1 MRTPLRLLARG
12 CILGCLLVTPFT
24 LTACG
29 GFTPLYAQQGLTSS
43 LSQIDIETPQ
53 TRTGY
58 FLEQKLRNS
67 LGGDAGKQKL
77 YTLTIDLKEQHYQVG
92 YRVDDTS
99 TRSEL
104 TDNVSFILKDR
115 SGKVLLTD
123 SFTETVTY
131 STSSS
136 PFTGI
141 VSQQNAQQRVA
152 TSAAQKIQTS
162 LALYFHDAK

>member
-1 MRTPLRLLARG
+1 MKALKLLCSLAVLSVCLTG
-12 CILGCLLVTPFT
+12 C
-24 LTACG
+24 
-29 GFTPLYAQQGLTSS
+29 GFAPMYAQTGVTGN
-43 LSQIDIETPQ
+43 LSQVSVETPQ

-58 FLEQKLRNS
+58 FLGQQLRNGLAS
-67 LGGDAGKQKL
+67 DSGKTPI
-77 YTLTIDLKEQHYQVG
+77 YTLAIQLDERHYQVG

-104 TDNVSFILKDR
+104 TSSVVYTLTDNRTRQV
-115 SGKVLLTD
+115 VLND

-141 VSQQNAQQRVA
+141 VSQQDAQERLA
-152 TSAAQKIQTS
+152 TSAAQKIQTAI
-162 LALYFHDAK
+162 ALHFHGK

>member
-1 MRTPLRLLARG
+1 MKVFKLLTLCSLAV
-12 CILGCLLVTPFT
+12 LPVA

-29 GFTPLYAQQGLTSS
+29 FTPMYAQTGVTGN
-43 LSQIDIETPQ
+43 LSQVAVDTPQ

-58 FLEQKLRNS
+58 FLGQQLRNGLAS
-67 LGGDAGKQKL
+67 DASKSPI
-77 YTLTIDLKEQHYQVG
+77 YTLAIKLEERHYQVG

-104 TDNVSFILKDR
+104 TSRVAYTLTDNRTRQVVLKD
-115 SGKVLLTD
+115 T
-123 SFTETVTY
+123 FTETVTY

-141 VSQQNAQQRVA
+141 VSQHDAQQRLA
-152 TSAAQKIQTS
+152 TSAAQKIQTAV
-162 LALYFHDAK
+162 ALHFHGK

>member
-1 MRTPLRLLARG
+1 MRTALRLLT
-12 CILGCLLVTPFT
+12 LGCLLTAPFT
-24 LTACG
+24 LTACA

-43 LSQIDIETPQ
+43 LSQIAIETPQ

-58 FLEQKLRNS
+58 FLEQQLRNG
-67 LGGDAGKQKL
+67 LGGDAGKQKP
-77 YTLTIDLKEQHYQVG
+77 YTLTVDLKEQHYQVG

-104 TDNVSFILKDR
+104 TDNVSFVLKNS

-131 STSSS
+131 STSAS

-141 VSQQNAQQRVA
+141 VSQQDAQKRVA

>member
-1 MRTPLRLLARG
+1 MKVFKLLTL
-12 CILGCLLVTPFT
+12 CCLVALPAS

-29 GFTPLYAQQGLTSS
+29 FTPMYAQTGVTAN
-43 LSQIDIETPQ
+43 LSQIAVETPQ

-58 FLEQKLRNS
+58 FLGQQLRNGLAS
-67 LGGDAGKQKL
+67 DADKNPL
-77 YTLTIDLKEQHYQVG
+77 YTLTIVLDERHYQVG

-104 TDNVSFILKDR
+104 TSSVAYTLTDNRTRQVVLKDA
-115 SGKVLLTD
+115 
-123 SFTETVTY
+123 FTETVTY

-141 VSQQNAQQRVA
+141 VSQQDAQERLA
-152 TSAAQKIQTS
+152 TSAAQKIQTAV
-162 LALYFHDAK
+162 ALHFHGK

>member
-1 MRTPLRLLARG
+1 MRTTLRLLTLA
-12 CILGCLLVTPFT
+12 CLLAAPFT
-24 LTACG
+24 LSACG

-43 LSQIDIETPQ
+43 LSQIAIETPQ

-58 FLEQKLRNS
+58 FLEQQLRGG
-67 LGGDAGKQKL
+67 LGGDAGGQKP
-77 YTLTIDLKEQHYQVG
+77 YTLTIDLNEQHYQVG

-104 TDNVSFILKDR
+104 TNTVSFVLKDR
-115 SGKVLLTD
+115 AGKVLLKD

-141 VSQQNAQQRVA
+141 VSQQDAQKRVA
-152 TSAAQKIQTS
+152 TSASQKIQTA

>member
-1 MRTPLRLLARG
+1 MKVFKLLA
-12 CILGCLLVTPFT
+12 LGCLAVLPVSM
-24 LTACG
+24 TACG
-29 GFTPLYAQQGLTSS
+29 FAPMYAQTGLTAN
-43 LSQIDIETPQ
+43 LSQVAVETPQ

-58 FLEQKLRNS
+58 FLGQQLRNGLAS
-67 LGGDAGKQKL
+67 DTNKTPL
-77 YTLTIDLKEQHYQVG
+77 YTLTIALDERHYQVG

-104 TDNVSFILKDR
+104 TSSVVYTLTDNRTRQAVLK
-115 SGKVLLTD
+115 D

-141 VSQQNAQQRVA
+141 VSQQDAQERLA
-152 TSAAQKIQTS
+152 TSAAQKIQTAI
-162 LALYFHDAK
+162 ALHFHGK

>member
-1 MRTPLRLLARG
+1 MKVLKLLTLCSLAA
-12 CILGCLLVTPFT
+12 LPVL

-29 GFTPLYAQQGLTSS
+29 FTPMYAQTGVVGN
-43 LSQIDIETPQ
+43 LSQVAVETPQ

-58 FLEQKLRNS
+58 FLGQQLRNGLAS
-67 LGGDAGKQKL
+67 DASNSAL
-77 YTLTIDLKEQHYQVG
+77 YTLTIKLEERHYQVG

-104 TDNVSFILKDR
+104 TSRVAYTLIDNRTRKVVLKDA
-115 SGKVLLTD
+115 
-123 SFTETVTY
+123 FTETVTY

-141 VSQQNAQQRVA
+141 VSQQDAQERLA
-152 TSAAQKIQTS
+152 TSAAQKIQTAI
-162 LALYFHDAK
+162 ALHFHGK

>member
-1 MRTPLRLLARG
+1 MRTTLRLLTLA
-12 CILGCLLVTPFT
+12 CLLAAPFT
-24 LTACG
+24 LSACG
-29 GFTPLYAQQGLTSS
+29 GFTPLYAQQGLTST
-43 LSQIDIETPQ
+43 LSQIAIETPQ

-58 FLEQKLRNS
+58 FLEQQLRGGLS
-67 LGGDAGKQKL
+67 GDAGGQKP
-77 YTLTIDLKEQHYQVG
+77 YTLTVDLNEQHYQVG

-104 TDNVSFILKDR
+104 TDTVSFVLKDR
-115 SGKVLLTD
+115 AGKVLLKD

-141 VSQQNAQQRVA
+141 VSQQDAQKRVA
-152 TSAAQKIQTS
+152 TSAAQKIQTA